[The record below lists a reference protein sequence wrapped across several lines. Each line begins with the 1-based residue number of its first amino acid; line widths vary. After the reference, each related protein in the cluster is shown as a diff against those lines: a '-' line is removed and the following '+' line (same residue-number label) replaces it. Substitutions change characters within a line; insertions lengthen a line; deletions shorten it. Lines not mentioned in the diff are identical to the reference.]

1 MFKVLVIIPEPV
13 RNRFGYWYLGF
24 GYWYLGFGY
33 FHLSNHH

>member
-24 GYWYLGFGY
+24 GY